1 MDQAD
6 APGTTTVDDA
16 PADDRRTDEARPGS
30 DPARDPDDPAAPRP
44 SPAERAAHVGR
55 TYWPLALVFLLA
67 LGVRLWSV
75 YAGMPECTPAQA
87 ANRTVLTE
95 CYAVGGDAY
104 HYQDLSQHIADG
116 KGFTV
121 LSYATFTDVDV
132 ADHPPAYPLLLAAL
146 DRIGLTEMN
155 QHRLVM
161 CFIGSLAA
169 AMVGLVGWRVMGR
182 ATGVVAGVIAATYAG
197 YWMSE
202 AYYMSESLFVL
213 FVAFAL
219 LAAYRFWRSPTW
231 TNALLAG
238 FTGGLAWL
246 TRGEAALVLGF
257 TMVGFIAFSRREG
270 FWKRV
275 KLGALACAVCIG
287 MMVPWVAYNLSRFP
301 EPIYIASTGTAFA
314 LNSCDEVWY
323 GEGTGFYSFGCLART
338 TNEVQAEDGEVT
350 DAGLRRKAT
359 EYQRANLDRY
369 PAVVAI
375 RVGRLFGVYAVGDT
389 FDRNWAAEGRR
400 PDWVRAQVVY
410 YYGFL
415 VLGAVGLYALRRRRV
430 PITPLVAPL
439 LATMATVAG
448 TFAIFRYR
456 LTADTAL
463 IVAGAA
469 GAVAIVQ
476 WVMGWLRAGDAPA
489 PSTDEVGAP
498 DATAPA
504 TVGATTAVSTTA
516 VSTTAVSTSP
526 TSAPSSPA
534 PPVGAAAPGASSPPT
549 PASTAPP
556 VSGSTSTSKRLPSLD
571 ELLVAAPRRPD
582 AGDGDDGPGART
594 RP

>member
-6 APGTTTVDDA
+6 APGTTTVDEV
-16 PADDRRTDEARPGS
+16 PADDRRTDEARPAP
-30 DPARDPDDPAAPRP
+30 DPVDGANDDGHPRP
-44 SPAERAAHVGR
+44 TPTQRAAHVGR

-104 HYQDLSQHIADG
+104 HYQDLAQHIADG

-132 ADHPPAYPLLLAAL
+132 ADHPPAYPLFLAAL
-146 DRIGLTEMN
+146 DTLGLTEMN

-161 CFIGSLAA
+161 SFVGALAA

-219 LAAYRFWRSPTW
+219 LAAYRFWRSPSW

-257 TMVGFIAFSRREG
+257 TMLGFLAFSRREA

-275 KLGALACAVCIG
+275 KLGVVACAVCIG
-287 MMVPWVAYNLSRFP
+287 MMVPWVAYNLYRFP

-323 GEGTGFYSFGCLART
+323 GDGTGFYSFGCLART
-338 TNEVQAEDGEVT
+338 TTEVQAEDGEVT

-359 EYQRANLDRY
+359 EYQRANLGRY

-375 RVGRLFGVYAVGDT
+375 RIGRLFGVYAVGDT

-415 VLGAVGLYALRRRRV
+415 VLGAVGLVVLRRRRV

-469 GAVAIVQ
+469 GLVAVVQ
-476 WVMGWLRAGDAPA
+476 WGVRSLRGDDPA
-489 PSTDEVGAP
+489 PPPDGGVGEV
-498 DATAPA
+498 PA
-504 TVGATTAVSTTA
+504 TVATA
-516 VSTTAVSTSP
+516 STSRSIVEP
-526 TSAPSSPA
+526 DRP
-534 PPVGAAAPGASSPPT
+534 GAAVPEG
-549 PASTAPP
+549 STAGPA
-556 VSGSTSTSKRLPSLD
+556 KRLPSLD
-571 ELLVAAPRRPD
+571 ELLVA
-582 AGDGDDGPGART
+582 GPHRSDEGGEVSPGGAAASRE
-594 RP
+594 P